1 MKMVISE
8 YKLVAGLIDSD
19 YRDWINKEI
28 EEKKKAKILIYYYI
42 DGYNGGRGRVTPF
55 PFKISNQSLAKRNEL
70 IHIVQRYNKD
80 PLILRICRI
89 DAVVKGA
96 PSLGCA
102 EKFFELTVE
111 KPKKWYNKDLR

>member
-8 YKLVAGLIDSD
+8 YKLVAGLIDCD

-70 IHIVQRYNKD
+70 IYLTQRYNTNQ
-80 PLILRICRI
+80 LVLRICRI
-89 DAVVKGA
+89 DVVVKGA
-96 PSLGCA
+96 RTCGA
-102 EKFFELTVE
+102 AKFFELTVE
-111 KPKKWYNKDLR
+111 KPKK